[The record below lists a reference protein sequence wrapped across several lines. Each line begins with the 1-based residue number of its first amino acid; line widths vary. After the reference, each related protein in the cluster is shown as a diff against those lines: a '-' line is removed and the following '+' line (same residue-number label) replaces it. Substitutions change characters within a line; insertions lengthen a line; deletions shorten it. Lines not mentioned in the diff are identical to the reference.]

1 MGTEVEF
8 IDHSEFKFFARSV
21 KAIIRTGEFTAF
33 VNVICFSGPGETWRV
48 ESCEL
53 KNILNK
59 EQHAAR
65 LNRY

>member
-8 IDHSEFKFFARSV
+8 IDCFELKHLARSV

-33 VNVICFSGPGETWRV
+33 VNVIWFSGAGDRWCV

-53 KNILNK
+53 
-59 EQHAAR
+59 
-65 LNRY
+65 